1 MGASVQKTVVLP
13 VRREV
18 VAVRTGGVGRARAAR
33 RTLGALAVLIGLVVI
48 AAALP
53 VAAVAH
59 PACHVRIH
67 HLTERVPCQDPATP
81 PGPLVNS
88 CPGFTLRNPDTA
100 LDGYYD
106 RYLHIRASVG
116 CREAIRLVRDPDSE
130 NGGLFE
136 FHGLDWFSGPLRSWD
151 GHYRGTELRYA
162 TERFALTNQAKP
174 LDATYLEAARVVFD
188 VQWLRDCSSIRVG
201 FIPNC
206 TSVTPRMYRGV
217 KP

>member
-1 MGASVQKTVVLP
+1 M
-13 VRREV
+13 
-18 VAVRTGGVGRARAAR
+18 
-33 RTLGALAVLIGLVVI
+33 GALAVLIGLVVI
-48 AAALP
+48 AALP

-67 HLTERVPCQDPATP
+67 HLTEGVPCQDPATL

-116 CREAIRLVRDPDSE
+116 CREAIRLIRDPDSE

-151 GHYRGTELRYA
+151 GHYRGTELRYS
-162 TERFALTNQAKP
+162 TERFALTNQAKS